1 MADPDLDDLERRMKG
16 AVEALRKEL
25 GGLRTG
31 RASLSLLEP
40 IVVEAYESK
49 MPLNQVATINIPEP
63 RMLSV
68 QVWDKTQVKAVEK
81 AIRSSD
87 LGLNPIVDGQS
98 LRIPIPELNEE
109 RRRELA
115 KVAAKYTE
123 QAKVATRNVRRDGMD
138 QLKKI
143 GKSGRPQRGRVA
155 AVGDR
160 DTGDDRRVRQEND
173 RDVRVQGTRDLAG
186 LDMALARSFAD
197 RQDPYLH
204 VGIIL
209 DGNGRW
215 ARARG
220 LPRTA
225 GHRRGAEVVRKILK
239 GCSSRGI
246 RYLTIYAFSSE
257 NWKRPVGEVEDLMG
271 LLRLYLRREVAD
283 LRGNG
288 VQIAFIGDRSRLS
301 KEINALISEA
311 EESTRHNATLTLTVA
326 VNYGGRQEIVD
337 TVRRIAEQVRD
348 GGLDADQISEE
359 TFQRHLQTRNLPDLD
374 LVIRTSGEQRLSNF
388 LLWQSAYTELVF
400 VPTLWP
406 DFTLEHLDEAIGEF
420 QRRERRYGGARG

>member
-1 MADPDLDDLERRMKG
+1 
-16 AVEALRKEL
+16 
-25 GGLRTG
+25 
-31 RASLSLLEP
+31 
-40 IVVEAYESK
+40 
-49 MPLNQVATINIPEP
+49 
-63 RMLSV
+63 
-68 QVWDKTQVKAVEK
+68 
-81 AIRSSD
+81 
-87 LGLNPIVDGQS
+87 
-98 LRIPIPELNEE
+98 
-109 RRRELA
+109 
-115 KVAAKYTE
+115 
-123 QAKVATRNVRRDGMD
+123 
-138 QLKKI
+138 
-143 GKSGRPQRGRVA
+143 
-155 AVGDR
+155 
-160 DTGDDRRVRQEND
+160 
-173 RDVRVQGTRDLAG
+173 
-186 LDMALARSFAD
+186 MALARSFAG
-197 RQDPYLH
+197 RQDSSLH

-225 GHRRGAEVVRKILK
+225 GHRRGAEVVKKILK
-239 GCSSRGI
+239 GCPDRGV

-257 NWKRPVGEVEDLMG
+257 NWKRPEGEVADLMG

-301 KEINALISEA
+301 KEINALITEA

-326 VNYGGRQEIVD
+326 LNYGGRQEIVD

-348 GGLDADQISEE
+348 GVLDADEISEQMV
-359 TFQRHLQTRNLPDLD
+359 QRHLQTRDLPDLD

-406 DFTLEHLDEAIGEF
+406 DFTLEHLDQAIGEF
-420 QRRERRYGGARG
+420 QRRERRYGGARS

>member
-1 MADPDLDDLERRMKG
+1 
-16 AVEALRKEL
+16 
-25 GGLRTG
+25 
-31 RASLSLLEP
+31 
-40 IVVEAYESK
+40 
-49 MPLNQVATINIPEP
+49 
-63 RMLSV
+63 
-68 QVWDKTQVKAVEK
+68 
-81 AIRSSD
+81 
-87 LGLNPIVDGQS
+87 
-98 LRIPIPELNEE
+98 
-109 RRRELA
+109 
-115 KVAAKYTE
+115 
-123 QAKVATRNVRRDGMD
+123 
-138 QLKKI
+138 
-143 GKSGRPQRGRVA
+143 
-155 AVGDR
+155 
-160 DTGDDRRVRQEND
+160 
-173 RDVRVQGTRDLAG
+173 
-186 LDMALARSFAD
+186 MALARSFAD
-197 RQDPYLH
+197 RQDTSLH

-257 NWKRPVGEVEDLMG
+257 NWKRPVGEVADLMG

-288 VQIAFIGDRSRLS
+288 VRIAFIGDRARLS
-301 KEINALISEA
+301 REINALITEA
-311 EESTRHNATLTLTVA
+311 EESTRHNTTLTLTVA

-348 GGLDADQISEE
+348 GDLDAGEITEQ
-359 TFQRHLQTRNLPDLD
+359 TVQHHLQTRDLPDLD

-420 QRRERRYGGARG
+420 QRRERRYGGARS